1 MQSIASQT
9 TFITRLTGAVF
20 GAVALAAVS
29 TGAVAAAPP
38 FDSGS
43 AAPIARQQVELNDY
57 CEEPGAVAQ
66 LADGRTVYCTQVS
79 QTDAYVWSL
88 SRNLRPHDPNMRDYT
103 CDDSGC
109 HYPDGSD
116 VPGYKRC
123 GLLCGEPPTSG
134 DVQSG
139 LYDCVQSGVPFEECE
154 ARLPRG

>member
-1 MQSIASQT
+1 MQSATPRT
-9 TFITRLTGAVF
+9 TVVARLAGAIF
-20 GAVALAAVS
+20 GVVALAAAS
-29 TGAVAAAPP
+29 AGAVTAAPAV
-38 FDSGS
+38 DSGS
-43 AAPIARQQVELNDY
+43 ADAVASQQVNLNDY
-57 CEEPGAVAQ
+57 CDDHGAVAQ
-66 LADGRTVYCTQVS
+66 LADGRTVYCTRVS

-109 HYPDGSD
+109 HYPDGSE

-154 ARLPRG
+154 ARMPRG